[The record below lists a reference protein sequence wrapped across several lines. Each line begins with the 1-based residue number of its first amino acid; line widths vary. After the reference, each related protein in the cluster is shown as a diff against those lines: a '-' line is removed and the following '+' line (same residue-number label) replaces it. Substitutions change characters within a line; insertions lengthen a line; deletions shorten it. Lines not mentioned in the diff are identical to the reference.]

1 MDVVERNPVRRF
13 EVHLI
18 SLDPSRQLSGS
29 EIRKTRPCV
38 IISPDEMNRHIRT
51 VIIAPMTSIVKNYPT
66 RVTTTF
72 QGKKGQIV
80 LDQIRTVDKRRLMR
94 KIGSISSSAEE
105 KVLNVL
111 QEMFAS

>member
-1 MDVVERNPVRRF
+1 MVERNPERRF

-18 SLDPSRQLSGS
+18 SLDPTKGS

-38 IISPDEMNRHIRT
+38 IISPDEMNKHIRT
-51 VIIAPMTSIVKNYPT
+51 VIIAPMTSTIKNYPT

-80 LDQIRTVDKRRLMR
+80 LDQIRTVDKSRLI
-94 KIGSISSSAEE
+94 KKLGSISSSAEE
-105 KVLNVL
+105 KILSVL
-111 QEMFAS
+111 QEMFAP